1 MSVYVQVRPL
11 SSGGEGPL
19 AAKQLTGTGV
29 GAAQLGQVVGSSH
42 VAPLRH
48 LTFPSPAV
56 RV

>member
-19 AAKQLTGTGV
+19 AAKQLTGSGA